1 MCTVKSI
8 QDAIR
13 ECCQSQHDMEPIEI
27 DQIVDNLPFFK
38 EKSLFDTPPLPK
50 PPYGRRKRP
59 HSSFPPQ
66 FILDCGFFHAL
77 RTGRSETNGRISH

>member
-1 MCTVKSI
+1 MNMCTVKSI

-59 HSSFPPQ
+59 HKLTAAIHF
-66 FILDCGFFHAL
+66 GL
-77 RTGRSETNGRISH
+77 RLFSCPENRKE

>member
-1 MCTVKSI
+1 MNMCTVKSI

-50 PPYGRRKRP
+50 PPTQRSTESGPTAADRRN
-59 HSSFPPQ
+59 SFW
-66 FILDCGFFHAL
+66 IAAFFMP
-77 RTGRSETNGRISH
+77 

>member
-1 MCTVKSI
+1 MNMCTVKSI

-38 EKSLFDTPPLPK
+38 EKSLFDTPPLPSRLMAGESG
-50 PPYGRRKRP
+50 PTAADRRN
-59 HSSFPPQ
+59 SFW
-66 FILDCGFFHAL
+66 IAAFFMP
-77 RTGRSETNGRISH
+77 

>member
-1 MCTVKSI
+1 MCTIKSI

-38 EKSLFDTPPLPK
+38 EKSLFDA
-50 PPYGRRKRP
+50 RRCPSRLMAVESGP
-59 HSSFPPQ
+59 AATDRRNSFW
-66 FILDCGFFHAL
+66 IAAFFMP
-77 RTGRSETNGRISH
+77 

>member
-1 MCTVKSI
+1 MNMCTVKSI

-38 EKSLFDTPPLPK
+38 EKSLFDTPPLPQAALWPEK
-50 PPYGRRKRP
+50 AAPQQLTAAIHFGLRLFSCPENRK
-59 HSSFPPQ
+59 
-66 FILDCGFFHAL
+66 
-77 RTGRSETNGRISH
+77 E